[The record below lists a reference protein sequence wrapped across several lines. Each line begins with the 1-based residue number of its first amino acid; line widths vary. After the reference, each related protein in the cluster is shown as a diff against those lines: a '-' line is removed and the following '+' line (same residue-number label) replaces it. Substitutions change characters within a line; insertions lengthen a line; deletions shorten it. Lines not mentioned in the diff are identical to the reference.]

1 MWQGIHQALVNF
13 TNPVLLVMLV
23 VGCVSGLI
31 VGIIPAIGGIVGI
44 TILLAFI
51 YGIPPEIG
59 MTLLV
64 AFGSVTYTGGS
75 ITAILLS
82 IPGTPVNACTLI
94 DGFPMTQKGEGG
106 RAVGA
111 ALASSGMGGVFAG
124 FLALLS
130 IPIVAPLVMH
140 TTTAELFLLV
150 LLGLSFLAIL
160 GKGSM
165 IKSLISG
172 AMGVLFALIGFQ
184 ATTGT
189 PRFSFG
195 SLYLY
200 DGMDIVPVLLGL
212 FALSE
217 LIEAHLK
224 GASAISEAVQLKG
237 IGQVME
243 GVKDVFRHFWLWL
256 RSTIIGYFIGLIP
269 GVGGETAIW
278 VAYGMAKQASKNRDK
293 FGTGCVEGVIAPEA
307 ANNAKESG
315 ALLTSVVL
323 GIPGAAIMAVILA
336 GLLMVGLTP
345 GPKMVT
351 EHLGLTLTLIM
362 IIIASN
368 LLGCVICLFV
378 APWLVKIARIPFS
391 LLLPL
396 VWVLVLTGAYVR
408 GESLWNYAVLI
419 LFGILGYLMKRFDYS
434 RPAMALGFVLGTLA
448 ELYLIHAVYLHGPF
462 FFLKPASLF
471 IIAIIIVLP
480 LVPYLRMAAAS
491 LGRLFRKMS

>member
-1 MWQGIHQALVNF
+1 MWDGICQASQNF
-13 TNPVLLVMLV
+13 ANPLLLTMLV
-23 VGCVSGLI
+23 VGCLSGLI
-31 VGIIPAIGGIVGI
+31 VGIIPAIGGIVGV

-51 YGIPPEIG
+51 YGVPPEIG

-82 IPGTPVNACTLI
+82 IPGTPINAATLI
-94 DGFPMTQKGEGG
+94 DGFPMTQRGEGG

-111 ALASSGMGGVFAG
+111 ALTSSGLGGIFAG

-130 IPIVAPLVMH
+130 IPLVAPIVMNV
-140 TTTAELFLLV
+140 TTAELFLLV
-150 LLGLSFLAIL
+150 MLGLSFLAVL
-160 GKGSM
+160 GRGSM
-165 IKSLISG
+165 IKSLMSG
-172 AMGVLFALIGFQ
+172 AMGVLFALVGFQ

-189 PRFSFG
+189 PRFTFG

-200 DGMDIVPVLLGL
+200 DGIDIVPVLLGL

-217 LIEAHLK
+217 LIDAHLK
-224 GASAISEAVQLKG
+224 GASAISSVMQVQG
-237 IGQVME
+237 IGQVRE

-256 RSTIIGYFIGLIP
+256 RSTVIGYFIGLIP

-278 VAYGMAKQASKNRDK
+278 VAYGMAKQTSKNRAK

-315 ALLTSVVL
+315 ALVTSVVL

-336 GLLMVGLTP
+336 GLLLVGITP

-368 LLGCVICLFV
+368 LLGCVLCLFA
-378 APWLVKIARIPFS
+378 APWLIRISRIPFS
-391 LLLPL
+391 ILLPL

-408 GESLWNYAVLI
+408 DESLWNFAVLI
-419 LFGILGYLMKRFDYS
+419 LFGILGFLMKRFDYS
-434 RPAMALGFVLGTLA
+434 RPALALGFVLGTLA

-462 FFLKPASLF
+462 FFLRPASLS
-471 IIAIIIVLP
+471 IVLIIVLLP
-480 LVPYLRMAAAS
+480 LVPYLRRVALY
-491 LGRLFRKMS
+491 LGRLFGKKS